1 MIDMKYKIISL
12 SVAAAMTGIIL
23 GVSSNVYAESTVDV
37 ADENTTQIAKDSDV
51 IASGS
56 EEDEAEGKYCSWYIT
71 SDGVLHIEGGHV
83 TSDGSPFGMAIDDE
97 YVSLVTTISFDGVTV
112 ANSSTSDFFKL
123 FKNVT
128 TIEHLENF
136 DTSNVTDMS
145 GMFYGLTKLK
155 QADLGKLDTSN
166 VENMSSM
173 FKNTAFENFNL
184 ANWDVKN
191 VNNVFNMF
199 NGTPAKS
206 IDVSG
211 WQVDSLDSVNML
223 FSGLSNLTSVKMF
236 KDFKNIS
243 NTTYLFMG
251 TPIENIDTSDWNM
264 SNVKNMFGMFAMMP
278 NLSTVDASNWQL
290 AEDADMTMIFSQDPS
305 LKKLDLSKFSGDQI
319 NLEAGLAL
327 SGLTQITTA
336 STTDLSRAYL
346 RVKSGDD
353 GSVEVDENGNPIYE
367 GYWVKV
373 IPNGYSELVPTS
385 EFILQ
390 KNDGTF
396 NHVNPEDITTSA
408 TIKSNK
414 GDIVVDNINISA
426 TDFNSEIEISVPDS
440 EKADKQTVKGKL
452 VAQTDM
458 NENTTYKIEVIDPD
472 GEGKVTYEDGDS
484 NSSNNNSNNNSNSKP
499 DTIEVKRLV
508 ATHPD
513 GDSITL
519 YTKDMQKISNRAL
532 APESDWFSDQEIT
545 RNGEKY
551 YRVAENEWV
560 KASDVYAYED
570 QQLIVKTNKVQQ
582 LVNSKENQVTNRAL
596 SENTSWQVDRLAKI
610 NDKNYYRVAT
620 NEFVLVDDI

>member
-1 MIDMKYKIISL
+1 MKYKIVSL

-23 GVSSNVYAESTVDV
+23 GVSSNVYAESTVNV
-37 ADENTTQIAKDSDV
+37 SDENTTQMAKGSDIV
-51 IASGS
+51 VSGS
-56 EEDEAEGKYCSWYIT
+56 EKDEEAGKYCYWHIT
-71 SDGVLHIEGGHV
+71 SNGVLHIEGGHV
-83 TSDGSPFGMAIDDE
+83 TADGSPFGMAIADE
-97 YVSLVTTISFDGVTV
+97 YVPLITTISFDDITV
-112 ANSSTSDFFKL
+112 ANSNASSFFKL
-123 FKNVT
+123 FENVT

-155 QADLGKLDTSN
+155 QADLGELDTSN
-166 VENMSSM
+166 VENMSNM
-173 FKNTAFENFNL
+173 FKNTAFENFSL
-184 ANWDVKN
+184 ANWDVRN
-191 VNNVFNMF
+191 VSNVSGMF
-199 NGTPAKS
+199 DGTPVKS
-206 IDVSG
+206 IDISG
-211 WQVDSLDSVNML
+211 WQVDSLKNMGNL
-223 FSGLSNLTSVKMF
+223 FSNLSNLTSVKMF
-236 KDFKNIS
+236 KDFKDV
-243 NTTYLFMG
+243 NTTSCLFMG

-264 SNVKNMFGMFAMMP
+264 SNVTNMSYMFAMMP

-290 AEDADMTMIFSQDPS
+290 AEDANMAMIFSQDSS
-305 LKKLDLSKFSGDQI
+305 LKKLDLSKFTGDKD
-319 NLEAGLAL
+319 NFLGGLAL
-327 SGLTQITTA
+327 NGLTQVTIA
-336 STTDLSRAYL
+336 KKTDLSSSYL
-346 RVKSGDD
+346 RVKDL
-353 GSVEVDENGNPIYE
+353 ENEPVVYE

-373 IPNGYSELVPTS
+373 IPSEYSELIPTS
-385 EFILQ
+385 EFVLQ
-390 KNDGTF
+390 KNEGTF
-396 NHVNPEDITTSA
+396 NYVNPEDITTSA

-414 GDIVVDNINISA
+414 GDIVVDNINVSA
-426 TDFNSEIEISVPDS
+426 ADFNSEIEIPVPDS

-484 NSSNNNSNNNSNSKP
+484 NSPHNNSNNSFGSNSSSKP

-532 APESDWFSDQEIT
+532 APGSDWFSDQEIT

-570 QQLIVKTNKVQQ
+570 QRLIIKTNKVQQ